1 MWEHREEDGMSV
13 VYSRGLCL
21 FITPCFV
28 CSVEVAKHVYIC
40 RLDTFSF
47 PQKYKHPQ
55 NQSQEK
61 TSVPGEPITRIDGLH
76 FWFSVPFSPLK
87 WLGKGAFL
95 FPRVLFSKWFKLL
108 KYSDISAK
116 KYLIFFFPE
125 HKDWSRVIPRPSTSN
140 HTAQFITLILP
151 YSITD
156 HSQIALTLLPDTV
169 MKWNL
174 SSR

>member
-47 PQKYKHPQ
+47 PQKYKHPL

-61 TSVPGEPITRIDGLH
+61 TSVPGEPIKRIDGLH

-95 FPRVLFSKWFKLL
+95 FPRVLFSKWFKML

-116 KYLIFFFPE
+116 KYLIFFFS
-125 HKDWSRVIPRPSTSN
+125 W
-140 HTAQFITLILP
+140 AQRLIQSDSASIHQQSHGTIYYINLAIQHYRSFTNSP
-151 YSITD
+151 DFVARYSD
-156 HSQIALTLLPDTV
+156 EMES
-169 MKWNL
+169 
-174 SSR
+174 